1 MVLAD
6 FGADCLNYEYTNS
19 IGPLTPEEIKLDAE
33 LEILGYCIEWIRW
46 GMLTEPE
53 FKDQLHCYQ
62 DAVRTLRDDPDA
74 EADNNREHY
83 RWGHLQEWLSTR
95 DDLTDK
101 EFYQLLWLHRHQ
113 DEIPQRTL
121 LHLLIRGCYVSLTDS
136 QFEYLSRL
144 VVADGYESLA
154 VEMAALRRCYKEPW
168 SSRIRES
175 LLKDAGGRH
184 QAEVVNYLI
193 DGMDRDDLIAFSE
206 RGASKKVRNLAN
218 QKLNSRQFRS

>member
-53 FKDQLHCYQ
+53 FKDQLQCYQ

-113 DEIPQRTL
+113 YEIPQRTL

>member
-1 MVLAD
+1 MNDESA
-6 FGADCLNYEYTNS
+6 YS
-19 IGPLTPEEIKLDAE
+19 IGPLSPAEIKLDAE
-33 LEILGYCIEWIRW
+33 LEILGYCIEWVRW
-46 GMLTEPE
+46 GMLTEE
-53 FKDQLHCYQ
+53 DFRVQLQCYQ
-62 DAVRTLRDDPDA
+62 DAVRTLRDEPDA
-74 EADNNREHY
+74 KADNNREHY
-83 RWGHLQEWLSTR
+83 RWDHLQEWLSSR
-95 DDLTDK
+95 HVLTDK

-113 DEIPQRTL
+113 DEIPQRSL
-121 LHLLIRGCYVSLTDS
+121 LHLLIRGWYVSLNDS

-168 SSRIRES
+168 SSEIRES

-184 QAEVVNYLI
+184 QAEVVNYLSG
-193 DGMDRDDLIAFSE
+193 GMDRDDLIAFSE

>member
-121 LHLLIRGCYVSLTDS
+121 LHLLIRGWYVSLTDS

-144 VVADGYESLA
+144 VVADGFESLA